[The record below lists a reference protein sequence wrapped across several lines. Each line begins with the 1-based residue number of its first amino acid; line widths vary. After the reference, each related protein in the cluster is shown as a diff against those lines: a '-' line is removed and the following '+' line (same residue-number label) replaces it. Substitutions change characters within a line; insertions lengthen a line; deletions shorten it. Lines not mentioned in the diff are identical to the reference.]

1 MSLAADLRSA
11 GVTLVRE
18 PGDTGYDQAVAGFD
32 TGTLVTP
39 DVVVDARS
47 DADVAAAVAVAS
59 DQGRVVTVLGAGH
72 GRLQQLEGGLAI
84 TVRGLDTV
92 EVDVAART
100 ARIGAGCTWGP
111 VLAAATPHG
120 LAPVCG
126 SAPGVG
132 VAGYMLGGG
141 LGPLASALGFSSDF
155 VRSIDVVTPAD
166 GLLAVT
172 TDSHA
177 DLFRALRGGKGGF
190 GVVTS
195 LTVDLPALAD
205 VIGGGLYFAAADVAD
220 VVHAYA
226 QWAPALPESSTTS
239 VALLRLPT
247 SPALPEQIRGK
258 HVVHVRFASLDSAA
272 AAETQLVDLRDVAR
286 PLLDTV
292 GVLPYAQLGSI
303 HGDPADQMPVANGA
317 APLSALAPATVDAI
331 LAADD
336 LAADFPLSS
345 VEIRTLGAAT
355 RVAPTDGDSVGGR
368 GTAHLL
374 NVYAAPVPRL
384 SDAQRLA
391 AARMVLDAVE
401 PWRAPVNLVNF
412 VGRANGRDAV
422 VGSWTSEQND
432 RLDAERA
439 HRDPDGLFPFAR
451 HASADGSLEGG
462 RS

>member
-1 MSLAADLRSA
+1 MSLATDLRSA
-11 GVTLVRE
+11 GATLVRT
-18 PGDTGYDQAVAGFD
+18 PGDAGYAQAVAGFD
-32 TGTLVTP
+32 TGTLATP

-72 GRLQQLEGGLAI
+72 GRLQRVAGGLAV
-84 TVRGLDTV
+84 TVRGIDTV
-92 EVDVAART
+92 EVDAAART
-100 ARIGAGCTWGP
+100 ARIGAGCTWDA

-132 VAGYMLGGG
+132 VAGYLLGGG
-141 LGPLASALGFSSDF
+141 LGPLASTLGFSSDAI
-155 VRSIDVVTPAD
+155 RSIDVVTPAD
-166 GLLAVT
+166 GLVTAT
-172 TDSHA
+172 TDSHP

-195 LTVDLPALAD
+195 LTVDLPALVD
-205 VIGGGLYFAAADVAD
+205 VIGGGVYFAATDGADVL
-220 VVHAYA
+220 HAYA
-226 QWAPALPESSTTS
+226 RWAPDLPESSTTS
-239 VALLRLPT
+239 VALLRLPSSST
-247 SPALPEQIRGK
+247 LPEQIRGK

-272 AAETQLVDLRDVAR
+272 AAEAQLADLRDVAR

-303 HGDPADQMPVANGA
+303 HGDPTAPMPVANGA
-317 APLSALAPATVDAI
+317 APLSTLAAATVEAV
-331 LAADD
+331 LAAAD
-336 LAADFPLSS
+336 LAADLPLSS

-355 RVAPTDGDSVGGR
+355 RVSPAEGDAVGGR

-374 NVYAAPVPRL
+374 NVYAAPVPTL
-384 SDAQRLA
+384 PDDHRLA
-391 AARMVLDAVE
+391 AARTVLDAVE

-412 VGRANGRDAV
+412 VGRANDSDAV

-439 HRDPDGLFPFAR
+439 RRDPDGVFPFAR
-451 HASADGSLEGG
+451 HASADASLEGG